1 MSEIRPHERVLCG
14 YLARVTRAL
23 RPRGSLTRLV
33 GVLVVL
39 GVLAAV
45 LVVAAPRLLPD
56 LNPFGTE
63 TRERPQPA
71 LLQSLQRLDEY
82 HAARAN
88 LQQVVDIEKD
98 VQNVPSFIK
107 GERIVMVATG
117 DVDATVDFRRLGP
130 EALRVSEDRR
140 EVVITLPAARRGPAR
155 LDLARTRVVEHDR
168 GLVDRTGDLLGDDG
182 ANDDRELLLAAQRKL
197 DAAASADRELLPTA
211 ERNTAQ
217 MLRSLATGLG
227 YERVTV
233 RFQRPQL

>member
-1 MSEIRPHERVLCG
+1 M
-14 YLARVTRAL
+14 TRTV
-23 RPRGSLTRLV
+23 RSTTRLA
-33 GVLVVL
+33 GLVVIV
-39 GVLAAV
+39 GALAV
-45 LVVAAPRLLPD
+45 IVGPRLLPD

-98 VQNVPSFIK
+98 VKNVPSFIK

-117 DVDATVDFRRLGP
+117 DVDATVDFRRIGP
-130 EALRVSEDRR
+130 QALRVSPDRR
-140 EVVITLPAARRGPAR
+140 EVVITLPAAQLGPAR
-155 LDLARTRVVEHDR
+155 LDLDRTRIVEHDR
-168 GLVDRTGDLLGDDG
+168 GLLDRTGDLLGGDR
-182 ANDDRELLLAAQRKL
+182 ANDNRELLVLAQRKL
-197 DAAASADRELLPTA
+197 DAAARADRSLLPAA

-217 MLRSLATGLG
+217 MLRSLAEGLG

-233 RFQRPQL
+233 RFETPRL